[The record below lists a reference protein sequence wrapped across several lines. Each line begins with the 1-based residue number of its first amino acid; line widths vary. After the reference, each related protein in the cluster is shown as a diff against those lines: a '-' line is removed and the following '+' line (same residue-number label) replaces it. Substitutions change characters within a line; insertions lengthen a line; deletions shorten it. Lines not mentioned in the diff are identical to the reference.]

1 MNIRE
6 INKKFENFIRNYRSI
21 NEIFNQEEF
30 EEFENTVNKYYRIS
44 QDLFHYVRRAKRA

>member
-6 INKKFENFIRNYRSI
+6 INKEFEHFIGNYRSI
-21 NEIFNQEEF
+21 NEIFSKEDF

-44 QDLFHYVRRAKRA
+44 QDLFNYVRRAKRV